1 MRAHFMQAGL
11 AVIPVFAATLA
22 IATLFTADLPF
33 PAPLERSAWPSWI
46 ILASLVFTYSS
57 IGYWLVSKLSS
68 SVRLTNPLVGDS
80 AQR

>member
-33 PAPLERSAWPSWI
+33 PAPLERSAWPSWM

-68 SVRLTNPLVGDS
+68 SVRLTGPSVGDS
-80 AQR
+80 AQ